1 MEGSNWL
8 ETIGIIKRNPNMYL
22 DTSASFSTLALK
34 IVIKELPDK
43 VIEKQ

>member
-1 MEGSNWL
+1 MGGSNWL
-8 ETIGIIKRNPNMYL
+8 ETIGIIKWNPNMYL